1 MNELPSFVNGK
12 FILCIYSGVLY
23 VVGPCATASAL
34 KHQCTGTGQVQ
45 PIVGIAYH
53 RHLIT
58 NIFTSSLF
66 AGNVHTSGLLWLYP
80 NGDIVFRDQEC
91 RVFKEKGRKVD
102 SSDWDFEEPQVR
114 MVKCTVCKK
123 EIMVVLSLL
132 YCKKRLLNMNL
143 IDSMWR
149 FISQQIFCL
158 RNLNDPGI
166 VYSGHRFESAQSK
179 RKGCKSKALL
189 SFQRKKTNSNVRF
202 LLQWSLTQP
211 SGRRDQSLPS
221 TAKLSAM

>member
-1 MNELPSFVNGK
+1 MNKLPSFVNGK

-45 PIVGIAYH
+45 PIIGKAYH
-53 RHLIT
+53 RLLIT

-102 SSDWDFEEPQVR
+102 CSDWDFEEPQVR

-132 YCKKRLLNMNL
+132 
-143 IDSMWR
+143 
-149 FISQQIFCL
+149 
-158 RNLNDPGI
+158 
-166 VYSGHRFESAQSK
+166 
-179 RKGCKSKALL
+179 GC
-189 SFQRKKTNSNVRF
+189 V
-202 LLQWSLTQP
+202 SLTLVNFPPGDFDHFTPYFCQLSP
-211 SGRRDQSLPS
+211 LRLTLLPPV
-221 TAKLSAM
+221 K